1 MAVAV
6 EFRTYTPPDSRLDL
20 VRRIESAPR
29 EHAEAVLEAYD
40 VLQRL
45 HDTGA
50 LGLVNGLLSAED
62 TVIAKVTDVV
72 SSRQA
77 VTALRIAMILGSALT
92 SVDADRVHAAV
103 TEAEAHTP
111 SLWKLL
117 RAASSKEVRKAAGL
131 GLSLAQIFGASLLAH
146 KNTGDA
152 GRQPAPNKS
161 LQIE

>member
-20 VRRIESAPR
+20 LRRIENAPR

-62 TVIAKVTDVV
+62 TVIDKVADVV
-72 SSRQA
+72 SSKQA

-92 SVDADRVHAAV
+92 SIDADSVDAAV
-103 TEAEAHTP
+103 AEAETRTP

-117 RAASSKEVRKAAGL
+117 RTACSKEVRKAAGL
-131 GLSLAQIFGASLLAH
+131 GLSLAQIFGASLLAP
-146 KNTGDA
+146 KSTGNA
-152 GRQPAPNKS
+152 GSATGSK
-161 LQIE
+161 

>member
-1 MAVAV
+1 MAIAV

-40 VLQRL
+40 LLQRL

-50 LGLVNGLLSAED
+50 LDLVNGLLSAEN

-72 SSRQA
+72 SSKQA

-92 SVDADRVHAAV
+92 SIDADRVHAAV
-103 TEAEAHTP
+103 KEAETRTP
-111 SLWKLL
+111 SLWKLF
-117 RAASSKEVRKAAGL
+117 RTACSKEVRKAAGL
-131 GLSLAQIFGASLLAH
+131 SLSLAQIFGASLLAQ
-146 KNTGDA
+146 KSTGNA
-152 GRQPAPNKS
+152 GPANGSK
-161 LQIE
+161 

>member
-6 EFRTYTPPDSRLDL
+6 EFHTYTPPDSRLDL

-29 EHAEAVLEAYD
+29 EHAAAILEAYD

-50 LGLVNGLLSAED
+50 LGLVNGFLSAEG
-62 TVIAKVTDVV
+62 TVIGKVTDVI

-77 VTALRIAMILGSALT
+77 VTALRVAMILGSALT

-103 TEAEAHTP
+103 VEAETHTP
-111 SLWKLL
+111 SLWQLL
-117 RAASSKEVRKAAGL
+117 RAACSKEVRKAAGL
-131 GLSLAQIFGASLLAH
+131 GLSLAQIFGASLLAR
-146 KNTGDA
+146 KSSGTAGSTTGS
-152 GRQPAPNKS
+152 K
-161 LQIE
+161 

>member
-1 MAVAV
+1 MAAAV

-50 LGLVNGLLSAED
+50 LALVNGLLSAED
-62 TVIAKVTDVV
+62 TVIDKVSDVV

-92 SVDADRVHAAV
+92 SIDADRVHAAV
-103 TEAEAHTP
+103 TEAETRSP
-111 SLWKLL
+111 SLWRLL
-117 RAASSKEVRKAAGL
+117 RTAFSKEVRQAAGL
-131 GLSLAQIFGASLLAH
+131 GLSLARIFGASLLAR
-146 KNTGDA
+146 KSSGDA
-152 GRQPAPNKS
+152 RANAVS
-161 LQIE
+161 S

>member
-29 EHAEAVLEAYD
+29 EHAEAILEAYD

-62 TVIAKVTDVV
+62 TVIAKVSDVV

-77 VTALRIAMILGSALT
+77 VTALRIAMILGGALT
-92 SVDADRVHAAV
+92 SIDADRVHAAV
-103 TEAEAHTP
+103 MEAETRTP
-111 SLWKLL
+111 SLWRLL
-117 RAASSKEVRKAAGL
+117 RTACSKEVRRAVGL
-131 GLSLAQIFGASLLAH
+131 ALSLAQIFGASLLAH
-146 KNTGDA
+146 KSAGHAEPGTG
-152 GRQPAPNKS
+152 NK
-161 LQIE
+161 

>member
-1 MAVAV
+1 MAAAV

-29 EHAEAVLEAYD
+29 EHAEAILEAYD

-50 LGLVNGLLSAED
+50 LGLVNGLLSAEG
-62 TVIAKVTDVV
+62 TVIDKVTDVV

-92 SVDADRVHAAV
+92 SIDADRVHAAV
-103 TEAEAHTP
+103 ADSETQTP
-111 SLWKLL
+111 SIWKLL
-117 RAASSKEVRKAAGL
+117 RAACSKEVRKAAGL

-146 KNTGDA
+146 KSTGNA
-152 GRQPAPNKS
+152 KPVTGPK
-161 LQIE
+161 

>member
-50 LGLVNGLLSAED
+50 LALVNGLLSAED
-62 TVIAKVTDVV
+62 TVIDKMTDVV
-72 SSRQA
+72 SSKQA
-77 VTALRIAMILGSALT
+77 VAALRIAMVLGHRSMQIAFTQRSRKRRRKPLRFGDFFALPAAKRSGRPPVLVFRWHEYSAL
-92 SVDADRVHAAV
+92 
-103 TEAEAHTP
+103 
-111 SLWKLL
+111 L
-117 RAASSKEVRKAAGL
+117 
-131 GLSLAQIFGASLLAH
+131 F
-146 KNTGDA
+146 
-152 GRQPAPNKS
+152 
-161 LQIE
+161 

>member
-1 MAVAV
+1 MAIAV

-29 EHAEAVLEAYD
+29 EHAEAILEAYD
-40 VLQRL
+40 LLQRL

-50 LGLVNGLLSAED
+50 LGLINGLLSAED
-62 TVIAKVTDVV
+62 TVIDKVTDVV

-92 SVDADRVHAAV
+92 SIDADRVHAAV
-103 TEAEAHTP
+103 TEAETRTP

-117 RAASSKEVRKAAGL
+117 RTACSKEVRKAAGL
-131 GLSLAQIFGASLLAH
+131 GLSLAQIFGASLLAQ
-146 KNTGDA
+146 KSTGDT
-152 GRQPAPNKS
+152 GPVTGPR
-161 LQIE
+161 

>member
-6 EFRTYTPPDSRLDL
+6 KFRTYTPPDSRLDL

-62 TVIAKVTDVV
+62 TVIDKVTDVV

-77 VTALRIAMILGSALT
+77 VTALRIAMILGSTLT
-92 SVDADRVHAAV
+92 SIDADRVHAAI
-103 TEAEAHTP
+103 TEAETRTP

-117 RAASSKEVRKAAGL
+117 RTVCGKEVRKVAGL
-131 GLSLAQIFGASLLAH
+131 GLSLAQIFGTSLLAR
-146 KNTGDA
+146 KSTGNA
-152 GRQPAPNKS
+152 APV
-161 LQIE
+161 IGPR

>member
-6 EFRTYTPPDSRLDL
+6 EFHTYTPPDSRLDL

-62 TVIAKVTDVV
+62 TVIGKVSDVV
-72 SSRQA
+72 SSKQA
-77 VTALRIAMILGSALT
+77 VTALRIALILGTVLT
-92 SVDADRVHAAV
+92 SIDADSVHAAV
-103 TEAEAHTP
+103 EQAETQTP
-111 SLWKLL
+111 SVWNLL
-117 RAASSKEVRKAAGL
+117 RTACSKEVRQAAGL
-131 GLSLAQIFGASLLAH
+131 GVSLARIFGAALRM
-146 KNTGDA
+146 
-152 GRQPAPNKS
+152 RQSSGHAAAKAPLK
-161 LQIE
+161 

>member
-50 LGLVNGLLSAED
+50 LALVNGLLSAED
-62 TVIAKVTDVV
+62 TVIDKVTDVV
-72 SSRQA
+72 SSKQA
-77 VTALRIAMILGSALT
+77 VTALRIAMILGNVLT
-92 SVDADRVHAAV
+92 SIDADHVHAAV
-103 TEAEAHTP
+103 KEAETRTP

-117 RAASSKEVRKAAGL
+117 RTACSKEVRRG
-131 GLSLAQIFGASLLAH
+131 GRSCSFSGTNIWRFTSGAQ
-146 KNTGDA
+146 KQ
-152 GRQPAPNKS
+152 R
-161 LQIE
+161 

>member
-20 VRRIESAPR
+20 VRRIDSAPR

-50 LGLVNGLLSAED
+50 LALVNGLLSAEN
-62 TVIAKVTDVV
+62 TVIDKVSDVV
-72 SSRQA
+72 SSKQA
-77 VTALRIAMILGSALT
+77 VTALRIAMILGGALK
-92 SVDADRVHAAV
+92 SIDADSVHAAV
-103 TEAEAHTP
+103 TEAETHTP

-117 RAASSKEVRKAAGL
+117 RIACSKEIRKAAGL
-131 GLSLAQIFGASLLAH
+131 GLSLAQIFGASLLAP
-146 KNTGDA
+146 KSTGNA
-152 GRQPAPNKS
+152 GSPTGSK
-161 LQIE
+161 

>member
-1 MAVAV
+1 MAVPV

-45 HDTGA
+45 HDSGT

-62 TVIAKVTDVV
+62 TVIAKVSDVV
-72 SSRQA
+72 SSKQA

-92 SVDADRVHAAV
+92 SIDADRVHAAV
-103 TEAEAHTP
+103 AEAETQTP

-117 RAASSKEVRKAAGL
+117 RTACSKDVRKAVGL
-131 GLSLAQIFGASLLAH
+131 GLSLARIFGASLLAR
-146 KNTGDA
+146 KSDGTA
-152 GRQPAPNKS
+152 GTAAGSK
-161 LQIE
+161 

>member
-6 EFRTYTPPDSRLDL
+6 DFRTYTPPDSRLDL

-45 HDTGA
+45 HDSGA

-62 TVIAKVTDVV
+62 TVIAKLTDVV
-72 SSRQA
+72 SSKQA
-77 VTALRIAMILGSALT
+77 VTALRVAMILGSALT
-92 SVDADRVHAAV
+92 SIDADRVHAAV
-103 TEAEAHTP
+103 NEAETRTP

-117 RAASSKEVRKAAGL
+117 RAAGSKEVRKAAGL
-131 GLSLAQIFGASLLAH
+131 GLSLAHIFGASLLAH
-146 KNTGDA
+146 KNTAESVNDS
-152 GRQPAPNKS
+152 K
-161 LQIE
+161 

>member
-50 LGLVNGLLSAED
+50 LALVNGLLSAED
-62 TVIAKVTDVV
+62 TVIAKVSDVV
-72 SSRQA
+72 SSKQA
-77 VTALRIAMILGSALT
+77 VTALRIALILGGALT
-92 SVDADRVHAAV
+92 SIDADSVHAAV
-103 TEAEAHTP
+103 TDAETRTP
-111 SLWKLL
+111 SLWQIL
-117 RAASSKEVRKAAGL
+117 RTACSKEVRKAAGL
-131 GLSLAQIFGASLLAH
+131 GVALARIFGASLLARERVG
-146 KNTGDA
+146 NSGA
-152 GRQPAPNKS
+152 R
-161 LQIE
+161 

>member
-20 VRRIESAPR
+20 VRRIENAPR

-40 VLQRL
+40 LLQRL

-50 LGLVNGLLSAED
+50 LGLANGLLSAED
-62 TVIAKVTDVV
+62 TVIAKVSDVV
-72 SSRQA
+72 SSSQA

-92 SVDADRVHAAV
+92 SIDADRVHAAV
-103 TEAEAHTP
+103 TEAETRTP

-117 RAASSKEVRKAAGL
+117 RTACSKEVRKAAGL
-131 GLSLAQIFGASLLAH
+131 LLSLAQIFGASLLERKDTAGTA
-146 KNTGDA
+146 TGS
-152 GRQPAPNKS
+152 K
-161 LQIE
+161 

>member
-6 EFRTYTPPDSRLDL
+6 ESRTYTPPDSRLDL

-29 EHAEAVLEAYD
+29 EHAEAILEAYD

-62 TVIAKVTDVV
+62 TVIDKVTDVV
-72 SSRQA
+72 SSKQA
-77 VTALRIAMILGSALT
+77 VTALRIAMILGNALT
-92 SVDADRVHAAV
+92 SIDADRVHAAV
-103 TEAEAHTP
+103 KEAETHTP

-117 RAASSKEVRKAAGL
+117 RTACSKEVRRAAGL
-131 GLSLAQIFGASLLAH
+131 GLSLAQIFGASLLVSQSGSKAGSA
-146 KNTGDA
+146 TGS
-152 GRQPAPNKS
+152 K
-161 LQIE
+161 

>member
-6 EFRTYTPPDSRLDL
+6 ESHTYTPPDSRLDL

-62 TVIAKVTDVV
+62 TVIAKVTDIV
-72 SSRQA
+72 SSKQA
-77 VTALRIAMILGSALT
+77 VTALRIAMILGTALT
-92 SVDADRVHAAV
+92 SIDADRVHAAV
-103 TEAEAHTP
+103 KEAETRTP

-117 RAASSKEVRKAAGL
+117 RTACSKEVRQAAGL

-146 KNTGDA
+146 KSTSKTG
-152 GRQPAPNKS
+152 PPTYSK
-161 LQIE
+161 

>member
-6 EFRTYTPPDSRLDL
+6 EFRNYTPPDSRLDL
-20 VRRIESAPR
+20 LRRIESAPK
-29 EHAEAVLEAYD
+29 EHAAAVLEAYD

-45 HDTGA
+45 HDAGV

-62 TVIAKVTDVV
+62 TVIDKMTDVV

-92 SVDADRVHAAV
+92 SIDADRVHAAV
-103 TEAEAHTP
+103 AEAQTQTP

-117 RAASSKEVRKAAGL
+117 RTACSKEVRKAAGL
-131 GLSLAQIFGASLLAH
+131 GLSLAQIFGVSLLAQT
-146 KNTGDA
+146 NTGNA
-152 GRQPAPNKS
+152 GSAASSK
-161 LQIE
+161 

>member
-29 EHAEAVLEAYD
+29 EHAAAVLEAYD
-40 VLQRL
+40 LLQRL

-50 LGLVNGLLSAED
+50 LALLNGLLSAED
-62 TVIAKVTDVV
+62 TVIAKVSDVA

-77 VTALRIAMILGSALT
+77 VTVLRIAMILGSALT

-103 TEAEAHTP
+103 SEAETRTP
-111 SLWKLL
+111 SLWQLL
-117 RAASSKEVRKAAGL
+117 RTACSKEVRQAAGL
-131 GLSLAQIFGASLLAH
+131 GLSLAQIFGASLLA
-146 KNTGDA
+146 
-152 GRQPAPNKS
+152 NKS
-161 LQIE
+161 SGSHGTSADSK